1 MFKHVTLI
9 GLGLIGSS
17 LAHAVKRKNL
27 AERISGYDISE
38 SVRRRAAQ
46 LELAAIASDPA
57 DAVKDSDL
65 VILCSPVGT
74 YKEITLAIA
83 PRLKPGTILSDVGS
97 VKGAVIRDVV
107 PLVPKGVHFLPAHP
121 IAGTEQSGP
130 DSGFA
135 SLFDHRWCIITP
147 LPGFDAGTLEKLK
160 QFWERCG
167 SQVEVMDPAH
177 HDLVLAM
184 TSHVPHLIAYN
195 IVGTAH
201 DLEKVTE
208 GEVIKF
214 SAGGF
219 RDFTRIAASDP
230 TMWRDVFLNNR
241 DAVLEVLGR
250 FNEDLSLL
258 QRAVRDSNGKALF
271 ELFTRTR
278 AIRRSIVDIGQ
289 DSAAPNFGR
298 DRGDGQE
305 K

>member
-17 LAHAVKRKNL
+17 LAHAVKRRNL
-27 AERISGYDISE
+27 AERITGYDVSE
-38 SVRRRAAQ
+38 SVRKRAAEI
-46 LELAAIASDPA
+46 ELAAIASDPA
-57 DAVKDSDL
+57 EAVADADL
-65 VILCSPVGT
+65 VILCSPVGS
-74 YKEITLAIA
+74 YKELAAAIA
-83 PRLKPGTILSDVGS
+83 PHLKQGAILSDVGS
-97 VKGAVIRDVV
+97 VKSAVIRDVA
-107 PLVPKGVHFLPAHP
+107 PALSKGVHFLPAHP

-130 DSGFA
+130 DAGFA

-147 LPGFDAGTLEKLK
+147 LPGADAGALARLK
-160 QFWERCG
+160 QFWEACG
-167 SQVEVMDPAH
+167 SQVEVMDAAH

-230 TMWRDVFLNNR
+230 VMWRDVFLNNR
-241 DAVLEVLGR
+241 EAVLEVLGR
-250 FNEDLSLL
+250 FNEDLSQL
-258 QRAVRDSNGKALF
+258 QRAVRDGNGNALF
-271 ELFTRTR
+271 ELFARTRT
-278 AIRRSIVDIGQ
+278 IRRSIVDIGQ

-298 DRGDGQE
+298 DRSDGQE

>member
-17 LAHAVKRKNL
+17 LAHAVKRRNL
-27 AERISGYDISE
+27 AERITGYDVSE
-38 SVRRRAAQ
+38 NVRKRAAEI
-46 LELAAIASDPA
+46 ELAAISSDPG
-57 DAVKDSDL
+57 DAVKDADL
-65 VILCSPVGT
+65 VILCSPVGS
-74 YKEITLAIA
+74 YKELAAAIA
-83 PRLKPGTILSDVGS
+83 PHLKSGAILSDVGS
-97 VKGAVIRDVV
+97 VKSAVIRDVA
-107 PLVPKGVHFLPAHP
+107 PFLPKGVHFLPAHP

-130 DSGFA
+130 DAGFA

-147 LPGFDAGTLEKLK
+147 PAGADAGALAKLR
-160 QFWERCG
+160 QFWEACG

-230 TMWRDVFLNNR
+230 IMWRDVFLNNR
-241 DAVLEVLGR
+241 EAVLEVLGR

-258 QRAVRDSNGKALF
+258 QRAVRDGNGDALL

-278 AIRRSIVDIGQ
+278 AIRRSIIEAKQ
-289 DSAAPNFGR
+289 A
-298 DRGDGQE
+298 
-305 K
+305 

>member
-17 LAHAVKRKNL
+17 LAHAVKRRNL
-27 AERISGYDISE
+27 AERITGYDISE
-38 SVRRRAAQ
+38 SVRKRAAEI
-46 LELAAIASDPA
+46 ELAAIVADPA
-57 DAVKDSDL
+57 DAVADADL
-65 VILCSPVGT
+65 VILCSPVGS
-74 YKEITLAIA
+74 YKELAAAIA
-83 PRLKPGTILSDVGS
+83 PRLKQGAILSDVGS
-97 VKGAVIRDVV
+97 VKSAVIRDVA
-107 PLVPKGVHFLPAHP
+107 PALPKGVHFLPAHP

-130 DSGFA
+130 DAGFA

-147 LPGFDAGTLEKLK
+147 LPGADAGALAKLK
-160 QFWERCG
+160 QFWEACG
-167 SQVEVMDPAH
+167 SQVEVMDAAH

-201 DLEKVTE
+201 DLEKVAE

-230 TMWRDVFLNNR
+230 VMWRDVFLNNR

-250 FNEDLSLL
+250 FNEDPSQL
-258 QRAVRDSNGKALF
+258 QRAVRDGNGNALL

-289 DSAAPNFGR
+289 DSATPNFGR
-298 DRGDGQE
+298 DDPKSR
-305 K
+305 